1 MTDPYPHPSPL
12 PDTDL
17 VLARELEVPA
27 SLLWRAWTE
36 PEHLVRWFTPRP
48 WKTVSAR
55 IELRPGG
62 AFEFEMESP
71 EGERF
76 PHRACYLEIVEGR
89 RLVWTDALHAGF
101 RPAASG
107 GLPFR
112 FTAAIDLEPVGP
124 RRVRYRAT
132 AMHASAAD
140 RDEHA
145 KLGFHEGW
153 GTVLEQLVEH
163 VRSIA

>member
-1 MTDPYPHPSPL
+1 MTETKHAPT
-12 PDTDL
+12 DTDL
-17 VLARELEVPA
+17 VLERSLEVPA

-48 WKTVSAR
+48 WKTVSAT
-55 IELRPGG
+55 IDLRAGG
-62 AFEFEMESP
+62 GFEFVMESP

-76 PHRACYLEIVEGR
+76 PHRACYLEVIEGR
-89 RLVWTDALHAGF
+89 HIVWTDALHAGF

-112 FTAAIDLEPVGP
+112 FTAAIDIEPTGARSVS
-124 RRVRYRAT
+124 YRAT
-132 AMHASAAD
+132 AMHATTAD

-153 GTVLEQLVEH
+153 GAALDQLLEH
-163 VRSIA
+163 VRTLG